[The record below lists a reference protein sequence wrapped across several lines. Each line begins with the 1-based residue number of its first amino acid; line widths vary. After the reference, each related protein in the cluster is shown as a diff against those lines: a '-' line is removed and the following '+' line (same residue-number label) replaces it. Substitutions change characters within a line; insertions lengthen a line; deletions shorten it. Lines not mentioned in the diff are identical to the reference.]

1 MRSWI
6 HKSWLVLAVGLFGSA
21 LAQTNIKFTLDFTV
35 QGSQAPFFLAIDK
48 GYYAAEKVN
57 VTIDRGFGSADAIA
71 KIAAGAYDMGF
82 GDINSLMEFNARN
95 PANKLVAI
103 YIVYDAPP
111 HSVMTLKGKGINS
124 PKDLE
129 GKTLVAPPGDA
140 ARRLFPVFAEAVG
153 IDASKVKFNNVDAPL
168 REPTLARGQAD
179 GLTGFYFTSFLNLK
193 AAGVNPSDIVVFPYS
208 DYIKNLYGNAVIVR
222 PDFAAKN
229 PDAVKGFLKALVK
242 AWKDTLL
249 NPDEAI
255 ASIKKRDGLIN
266 EALEKERLQLTIKSQ
281 ILTPDVKAF
290 GFGQARRDRLIA
302 SISLIKQ
309 AFELPVL
316 LKPED
321 VFTDRYLPPLTDRR
335 PPAGIK

>member
-1 MRSWI
+1 M
-6 HKSWLVLAVGLFGSA
+6 KVLVKLISLMVVLGVA

-35 QGSQAPFFLAIDK
+35 QGSQSPFFLAIDK
-48 GYYAAEKVN
+48 GYYAAEKLN

-111 HSVMTLKGKGINS
+111 HSVMFLKGKGINS

-129 GKTLVAPPGDA
+129 GKTLAAPAGDA

-153 IDASKVKFNNVDAPL
+153 IDDKKVNFINVDAPL

-179 GLTGFYFTSFLNLK
+179 GITGFYFTSFLNLK
-193 AAGVNPSDIVVFPYS
+193 AAGVKAEDIVVFPYS
-208 DYIKNLYGNAVIVR
+208 DYIKNLYGNAVVVR

-229 PDAVKGFLKALVK
+229 PDAVKGFVKALVK
-242 AWKDTLL
+242 AWKDTLV
-249 NPDEAI
+249 NPSEAV

-266 EALEKERLQLTIKSQ
+266 EALELERLQLTIKNQ

-290 GFGQARRDRLIA
+290 GFGQARRDRLVSAIT
-302 SISLIKQ
+302 LIKK
-309 AFELPVL
+309 AFDLPGT
-316 LKPED
+316 LKPEE
-321 VFTDRYLPPLTDRR
+321 VFTDKYLPPLVERR
-335 PPAGIK
+335 PGK